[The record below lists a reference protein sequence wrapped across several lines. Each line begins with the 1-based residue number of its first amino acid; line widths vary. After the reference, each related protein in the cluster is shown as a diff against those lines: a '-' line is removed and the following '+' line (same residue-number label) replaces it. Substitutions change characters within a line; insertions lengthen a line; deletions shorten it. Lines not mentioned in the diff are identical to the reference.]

1 MTNRQT
7 PQPLVNLE
15 AVQSRFHRACRT
27 RHPVELWHAVAD
39 IPVLLA
45 ELSRIRSLLALVRMT
60 HANLLAAA
68 RATIAAARD
77 GEADPLFYLVDELGA
92 RHELPPNDRPATEL
106 PTEPLPDPELDA
118 DPTEEEEDR

>member
-15 AVQSRFHRACRT
+15 AVRSHFHRACRT
-27 RHPVELWHAVAD
+27 RHPVDLWHAVAD

-45 ELSRIRSLLALVRMT
+45 ELSRSRSLLALVRMT

-77 GEADPLFYLVDELGA
+77 GEAEPLFYLVDELGA
-92 RHELPPNDRPATEL
+92 RHELLPNDL
-106 PTEPLPDPELDA
+106 PVTEPLPDPDPEPDA

>member
-15 AVQSRFHRACRT
+15 AVRTHFHQACRT
-27 RHPVELWHAVAD
+27 RHPIDLWHSVAD

-45 ELSRIRSLLALVRMT
+45 ELSRTRTLLALVHIT

-68 RATIAAARD
+68 RATLTAARD
-77 GEADPLFYLVDELGA
+77 GEEDPLFYLVDELDA
-92 RHELPPNDRPATEL
+92 QDQLPPTDLPATEL
-106 PTEPLPDPELDA
+106 LA
-118 DPTEEEEDR
+118 DPDTDPADGEEDR

>member
-1 MTNRQT
+1 MTNRPT

-15 AVQSRFHRACRT
+15 AVRTHFHRACRT

-68 RATIAAARD
+68 RATIAAARE

-92 RHELPPNDRPATEL
+92 RHELPPDDLPATEL
-106 PTEPLPDPELDA
+106 LTEPLPDPELDA

>member
-15 AVQSRFHRACRT
+15 AVRTHFHQACRT
-27 RHPVELWHAVAD
+27 RHPIDLWHSAAD

-45 ELSRIRSLLALVRMT
+45 ELSRARSLLVLVRMT

-68 RATIAAARD
+68 RATLSAVQD
-77 GEADPLFYLVDELGA
+77 GEDDPLYYLIDELIA
-92 RHELPPNDRPATEL
+92 HDELPPDLSATEL
-106 PTEPLPDPELDA
+106 PDEPETDLVDG
-118 DPTEEEEDR
+118 EEDR

>member
-15 AVQSRFHRACRT
+15 AVRSHFHRACRT
-27 RHPVELWHAVAD
+27 RHPVDLWHAVAD

-77 GEADPLFYLVDELGA
+77 GEAEPLFYLVDELG
-92 RHELPPNDRPATEL
+92 ELLPNDLPA
-106 PTEPLPDPELDA
+106 TEPLPDPDPEPDA